1 MPLHQGLAEDGP
13 LAGDQSLK
21 VEEPGAAGW
30 PGLALWRTGPGP
42 NERHLY
48 RFKDVALTPSG
59 VPVYEF
65 VRTLG
70 PDEPDLSA
78 RSLSP
83 PNPPKSPPDAVPR
96 P

>member
-1 MPLHQGLAEDGP
+1 VALHQALAGDGP

-21 VEEPGAAGW
+21 VEEPGGIGW
-30 PGLALWRTGPGP
+30 PSQVLWRTGPGP

-65 VRTLG
+65 VRTLD
-70 PDEPDLSA
+70 PDEPD
-78 RSLSP
+78 P
-83 PNPPKSPPDAVPR
+83 
-96 P
+96 

>member
-1 MPLHQGLAEDGP
+1 VALHQALAEDGP
-13 LAGDQSLK
+13 LAGDQSLE
-21 VEEPGAAGW
+21 VEEPGSTGW
-30 PGLALWRTGPGP
+30 PGLALWRTGPSL

-70 PDEPDLSA
+70 PDEPDLE
-78 RSLSP
+78 P
-83 PNPPKSPPDAVPR
+83 V
-96 P
+96 